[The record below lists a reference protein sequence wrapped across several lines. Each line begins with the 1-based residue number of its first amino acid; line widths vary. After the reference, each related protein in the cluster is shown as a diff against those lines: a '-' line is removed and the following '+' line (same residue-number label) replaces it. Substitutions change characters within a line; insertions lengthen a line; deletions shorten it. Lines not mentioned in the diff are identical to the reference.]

1 MFSFFSPKY
10 LKEGRLVVR
19 HARKLLRYKRDIL
32 PSQRLEELS
41 ALLGKLQD
49 ALAARDADRVKE
61 ARAAVEKEFTKSV
74 RPQTGLQENI
84 EVIVVAI
91 VIALGVRAYFLQPF
105 KIPTGSMQPTLNGII
120 AYKSDAP
127 APNALIQ
134 VWERITRGRH
144 YVNVV
149 AEEDDVLV
157 ALVSKRKAIFFKETH
172 VVCEKR
178 TYIIPAERETL
189 RQFGFPEVH
198 EETGLVAPRLDAEG
212 NAKPFRISKG
222 RPLAVGYIETG
233 DQVFVDKFSYHFF
246 PPRRGTVFVF
256 KTVGIRR
263 IEERQPRNMGSQ
275 HYIKRLA
282 GVPGDTLRLDPPSLY
297 INGALAAE
305 PAFVRV
311 MSGKNGYRGY
321 AQGREKDR
329 AGNEFPSS
337 YLGTPTATVEL
348 GDGEFFALGDNS
360 YSSFDSRNWGVVRE
374 RNLVGRGFFVYY
386 PFNEHWGL
394 IH

>member
-1 MFSFFSPKY
+1 MA
-10 LKEGRLVVR
+10 R

-32 PSQRLEELS
+32 SPRRLEELS
-41 ALLGKLQD
+41 SFVEGLDKAV
-49 ALAARDADRVKE
+49 AARDAARVKE
-61 ARAAVEKEFTKSV
+61 ARAVVEREFTKSV
-74 RPQTGLQENI
+74 RPQTSLQENV
-84 EVIVVAI
+84 EVIIVAI

-120 AYKSDAP
+120 AHPTTAP
-127 APNALIQ
+127 APNPLVQ

-149 AEEDDVLV
+149 AEEDDEVV
-157 ALVSKRKAIFFKETH
+157 ALLSKSKALFFKETH
-172 VVCEKR
+172 VVCKKR
-178 TYIIPAERETL
+178 TYVIPAERETL
-189 RQFGFPEVH
+189 RQFGFPDVH
-198 EETGLVAPRLDAEG
+198 EETGLVPPRVDAQG
-212 NAKPFRISKG
+212 NAKPFTISKG
-222 RPLAVGYIETG
+222 QPLAVGYIETG
-233 DQVFVDKFSYHFF
+233 DQVFVDKLSYHFF

-263 IEERQPRNMGSQ
+263 IEERQSPNMGSQ

-297 INGALAAE
+297 VNGVLAVE

-311 MSGKNGYRGY
+311 MSGQNGYRGY

-329 AGNEFPSS
+329 SGNEFPSS
-337 YLGTPTATVEL
+337 YLGTPTATVQL
-348 GDGEFFALGDNS
+348 GDGEYFALGDNS

-386 PFNEHWGL
+386 PFNEHWGV
-394 IH
+394 IQ